1 MPQGWDDYKRSLAQ
15 TGWFGIKHGKL
26 YQFEHTIRGMKAYLG
41 VYTARLEMPWVK
53 SLKEKRA
60 LVKPAIE
67 RLRTRFPVSAAR
79 LAGQNDYGWEVVGFS
94 LIGHD
99 GVWVETVLR
108 EAADFIA
115 AQAEY
120 EVIHSSWSIEEVTL
134 EDLLPT
140 WAT

>member
-1 MPQGWDDYKRSLAQ
+1 MPR
-15 TGWFGIKHGKL
+15 HKL
-26 YQFEHTIRGMKAYLG
+26 SPLWHNQGMKAYLG
-41 VYTARLEMPWVK
+41 IYTARLEMPWVK

-67 RLRTRFPVSAAR
+67 RLRARFPVSAAR
-79 LAGQNDYGWEVVGFS
+79 LAGQDHRDWEVVGFS
-94 LIGHD
+94 LIGYD
-99 GVWVETVLR
+99 SVWVETVLR

-120 EVIHSSWSIEEVTL
+120 RVSYSSWSIEEVSL

-140 WAT
+140 WVP

>member
-1 MPQGWDDYKRSLAQ
+1 
-15 TGWFGIKHGKL
+15 
-26 YQFEHTIRGMKAYLG
+26 MKAYLG

-67 RLRTRFPVSAAR
+67 RLRSRFPVSAAR
-79 LAGQNDYGWEVVGFS
+79 LAGQDNYSWEVVGFS
-94 LIGHD
+94 LLGYD

-115 AQAEY
+115 AQAEFQVVQ
-120 EVIHSSWSIEEVTL
+120 EDWSIEELSL
-134 EDLLPT
+134 EELIP
-140 WAT
+140 A

>member
-1 MPQGWDDYKRSLAQ
+1 
-15 TGWFGIKHGKL
+15 
-26 YQFEHTIRGMKAYLG
+26 MKAYLG
-41 VYTARLEMPWVK
+41 LYTARLEMPWVK

-60 LVKPAIE
+60 LVKPTIE
-67 RLRTRFPVSAAR
+67 RLRTRFPVSVAR
-79 LAGQNDYGWEVVGFS
+79 LAGQDYYGWEVVGFS

-108 EAADFIA
+108 EAAEFIA

-120 EVIHSSWSIEEVTL
+120 EVANSSWSIEEVGL
-134 EDLLPT
+134 EDLVPT